1 MDINRNFHFQC
12 CNRISTDIRRFAI
25 AKCEPG
31 LKSTWSSLPTVPCLA
46 RLRRRL
52 FALDSNYSAR
62 SELQECEALYPH
74 GRINGIS
81 FLTLQ
86 TADSYSLTQPSGKS
100 RSDWRSRPARICQAR
115 PQRQF
120 DARQERSTE
129 RIDGIVAGLIAMA
142 RAIRNGSGGSVY

>member
-46 RLRRRL
+46 RLRWRL

-62 SELQECEALYPH
+62 SELQEYEALYPH
-74 GRINGIS
+74 RRINRNF
-81 FLTLQ
+81 FLDF
-86 TADSYSLTQPSGKS
+86 ANS
-100 RSDWRSRPARICQAR
+100 RFVLPY
-115 PQRQF
+115 PTQRQ
-120 DARQERSTE
+120 
-129 RIDGIVAGLIAMA
+129 V
-142 RAIRNGSGGSVY
+142 AIRLAITTGSYLSSATTMTI